1 MMLPPSFNPSP
12 WDSAI
17 FGVGAYEITACSREA
32 LELTAHVPGHY
43 TVRVDPLASKQ
54 LLHEYGFYYCDTL
67 IVPYCAVGRFS
78 AFEHVAVRV
87 SRDFDLDPL
96 LVICNDA
103 FSHGRFNRDFN
114 LPRVQADRRYENW
127 LTQLHTAGKVYVLLY
142 RDELA
147 GFIAVDGNRLVLHA
161 ITESLRGQGLAKFLW
176 TPVCK
181 ALFDHGY
188 DEIMSSVSAANLAA
202 VNLYATL
209 GFRFRT
215 PVDLYH
221 RIVY

>member
-1 MMLPPSFNPSP
+1 MMFPPSFNPRP
-12 WDSAI
+12 WDSAV
-17 FGVGAYEITACSREA
+17 FGLEAYEITACSRKA
-32 LELTAHVPGHY
+32 LEMTAHVPGHY

-54 LLHEYGFYYCDTL
+54 LLHEFGFYYCDTL
-67 IVPYCAVGRFS
+67 IEPYCAVGRFS

-87 SRDFDLDPL
+87 SRDVDLDPL
-96 LVICNDA
+96 LAICHGA
-103 FSHGRFNRDFN
+103 FSHGRFHRDFK
-114 LPRVQADRRYENW
+114 LPPSQADKRYENW
-127 LTQLHTAGKVYVLLY
+127 LTQLHTAGNVYVLLY

-161 ITESLRGQGLAKFLW
+161 VTESLRGQGVAKFLW

-188 DEIMSSVSAANLAA
+188 DEIMSSVSAANLATI
-202 VNLYATL
+202 NLYATL
-209 GFRFRT
+209 GFRFRK